1 MKVILIGEEIGQSR
15 NIEFNLQW
23 LWVAAAVGV
32 FLFFSLFVSIY
43 LVIDRGQRIDTAQ
56 QQLSR
61 THQELLFEQRELNS
75 FYTYADTVFVEYAK
89 QAGLVQARV
98 ARLEA
103 LGGRLADM
111 AHFDAE
117 FDFYSEPAIG
127 GPEEL
132 SEEQVNQLASVNILK
147 NYTDLDNRLRL
158 REQELM
164 AIESLLSR
172 EQLQKEQYV
181 AGKPVKKGWLSSH
194 FGKRIDPFHG
204 RVRWHKGVDYAGD
217 MGEAVLAV
225 ASGVVV
231 WSGDRYGFGEM
242 VEIDHG
248 NGYVTRY
255 AHNSENLVQTGDV
268 VSKGQTIA
276 AMGSS
281 GRSTGPHVH
290 FEVLKNGKA
299 VDPVH
304 YIYRKTI

>member
-1 MKVILIGEEIGQSR
+1 MKIILIGEEIGQSR
-15 NIEFNLQW
+15 NIEFNLKW
-23 LWVAAAVGV
+23 LWFAAAAGGLLLVT
-32 FLFFSLFVSIY
+32 LMVSIY
-43 LVIDRGQRIDTAQ
+43 LVFDRGQRIESAH
-56 QQLSR
+56 QQLASVR
-61 THQELLFEQRELNS
+61 EQLLFEQNELNH
-75 FYTYADTVFVEYAK
+75 FYTYADTAFAEYAK

-98 ARLEA
+98 SRLEA
-103 LGGRLADM
+103 LGGRLVDM
-111 AHFDAE
+111 ADFESE
-117 FDFYSEPAIG
+117 FDFYSDPALG
-127 GPEEL
+127 GPEDL
-132 SEEQVNQLASVNILK
+132 SDEHANKLSNVNILQ
-147 NYTDLDNRLRL
+147 NFSELDSRIKIRQ
-158 REQELM
+158 RELT
-164 AIESLLSR
+164 AIESLLTQD
-172 EQLQKEQYV
+172 QLRKEQYV

-217 MGEAVLAV
+217 MGSEVLAV

-255 AHNSENLVQTGDV
+255 AHNSKNFVQTGDV

-290 FEVLKNGKA
+290 FEVLKYGKA
-299 VDPVH
+299 VDPVR